1 MWGGDC
7 GGVELGGV
15 GFAEGLGGEDLELSL
30 GILPGVGRET
40 GFDSEVGEEFFK
52 GEVVFG
58 GDFR

>member
-1 MWGGDC
+1 M
-7 GGVELGGV
+7 ELGGV
-15 GFAEGLGGEDLELSL
+15 GSVEGLGGEDLELSL